1 MEGGLGRRQAASR
14 RKALVFAASVAAL
27 TYYAHRRRWASRA
40 RAAVTPLA
48 LAVAA
53 YRDAALTSGRL
64 CAALVGDLSAFLN
77 STDAHAEV
85 PTSLRQLLR
94 LATCNEAQAA
104 VSTLGRSL
112 TDGLASGVAA
122 AVQAPSGGRALLEN
136 ALDAAST
143 EQGRSLLACVVSAAA
158 RQAVAVALEAS
169 ERTAAHAPGPDSDTL
184 DRVLGELDTDRGRR
198 VAQGASTQASVL
210 VGSRAHARVWVQKK
224 RAAHA
229 TLCSVP
235 PCTSAP
241 LTRSPVSP
249 GAHCRRD
256 WSPGQ
261 RCSVHLPLLHG

>member
-1 MEGGLGRRQAASR
+1 M
-14 RKALVFAASVAAL
+14 
-27 TYYAHRRRWASRA
+27 
-40 RAAVTPLA
+40 TPLA

-198 VAQGASTQASVL
+198 VAQGASKQA
-210 VGSRAHARVWVQKK
+210 
-224 RAAHA
+224 
-229 TLCSVP
+229 P
-235 PCTSAP
+235 PLSWGVACT
-241 LTRSPVSP
+241 PVSEFKNT
-249 GAHCRRD
+249 ARRACD
-256 WSPGQ
+256 AVLSAALHERPTDT
-261 RCSVHLPLLHG
+261 LPCFPWRPL

>member
-85 PTSLRQLLR
+85 PASLRQLLR

-198 VAQGASTQASVL
+198 VAQGASKQA
-210 VGSRAHARVWVQKK
+210 
-224 RAAHA
+224 
-229 TLCSVP
+229 P
-235 PCTSAP
+235 PLSWGVACT
-241 LTRSPVSP
+241 PVSEFKNT
-249 GAHCRRD
+249 ARRACD
-256 WSPGQ
+256 AVLSAALHE
-261 RCSVHLPLLHG
+261 RITDTLPCFPWRPL